1 MKTTVGVLDYAMG
14 NLRSVEKAFDA
25 AGARAFVSEEPR
37 RLEKADLLVVP
48 GVGAFDAAARVL
60 RRRGVDRFLKEWI
73 GGGRP
78 YFGICLGLQ
87 LLFES
92 SEEAPGVKGLGVLP
106 GRVVKFRPARKS
118 TKVPHMG
125 WNRAVARPG
134 GVGRD
139 WFRPAHYY
147 FVHSYYPVP
156 ADRRDV
162 WTRTVHEKPFC
173 SAVARDRV
181 SATQFHPEKSGAAG
195 LAFLRG
201 LLASQRLTR
210 GG

>member
-73 GGGRP
+73 AGGRP

-134 GVGRD
+134 AVGRD

-162 WTRTVHEKPFC
+162 WTRTVHEEPFC

-201 LLASQRLTR
+201 LLASQRSTR